1 MVHGTALLAIYDPI
15 PADLTPV
22 GGLKLGWL
30 YDCVFQEIDIATGD
44 LLFEWRASE
53 YVPINNTYHQRQGTA
68 GKDRESAF
76 DFFHLNSID
85 QDDEGN
91 YIISSRH
98 MHTISCIDRHTG
110 EILWTLG
117 GKTNEFKD
125 LSDGEAT
132 NFAWQHDARWHANST
147 LTLLD
152 NGSHAYSDPERQS
165 RGLVIQ
171 LDIANREA
179 RRQGAYYHPQ
189 EFKSVSQ
196 GNLQKLDDRGRVL
209 VGWGHSAA
217 YSEYSADG
225 QMLCDVHFAASAFF
239 LFGRVVSY
247 RVFKGAWVGN
257 PQTPPDAEVMG
268 DMIYAS
274 WNGATEA
281 VAWQL
286 EAWDSHDSGDSD
298 DFADTH
304 FHRVELFE
312 KTGFE
317 TEIRIPE
324 SLESPLFRLA
334 ALDSQGT
341 VLGTT
346 GLLQRDSRLNLDEL
360 LNLHDWV
367 IRIAVAM
374 SACGLITGLYC
385 IVNCRRESDEEAYFG
400 LNYKSTPLLH
410 HTPASLS
417 NSFDLPSS
425 SPSKSLN
432 LYQAINSALRTAL
445 SASNKVMLFGEDVA
459 SGGIVGFAIGA
470 AAEGMKPVAEIQFA
484 DYVFPAFDQIVN
496 EAAKFRYREGA
507 TGVNVGG
514 MSPESLFAHVPGV
527 QVVMPR
533 SPSQARG
540 LLLSAIFESHNPVIF
555 MEPKVLYRAAV
566 EHVPTDYYTIPLNK
580 AEIVKPGNDL
590 TIVSYGQPL
599 YLCSSAITAAE
610 KAFGASIELI
620 DLRTIYPWDRPTVL
634 DSVKKTGRA
643 MVVHES
649 MVNYGVGA
657 EVAATIQDGAF
668 LRLEAPVKRVAGWS
682 THTGLTFE
690 KLILPDVAR
699 IYDAIKQT
707 LEY

>member
-1 MVHGTALLAIYDPI
+1 MFSRTWTIPRGRRRNWHLHLGGGRALAIAIIITSIIYIFDELAVPQLLRIRPRLDLSWYDLGIYGFGPSQSYISFEYDSPLVEISQTGVGCDPRYSFLAPRGDSIAHPGPMIMDAEGNLVWMKHNWEITQDFKVQRYQDTDYLTYWEGSVTEGRGYGSWYMLDSTYTTRYVITPAGNFGGDLHEFHITPQGTALLAIYDPI

-317 TEIRIPE
+317 TEIKIPE

-346 GLLQRDSRLNLDEL
+346 GLLQRDSRLDLDEL

-385 IVNCRRESDEEAYFG
+385 IVNCRRCLRRHHSRKNDYQ
-400 LNYKSTPLLH
+400 LVPL
-410 HTPASLS
+410 
-417 NSFDLPSS
+417 
-425 SPSKSLN
+425 
-432 LYQAINSALRTAL
+432 Q
-445 SASNKVMLFGEDVA
+445 
-459 SGGIVGFAIGA
+459 
-470 AAEGMKPVAEIQFA
+470 
-484 DYVFPAFDQIVN
+484 
-496 EAAKFRYREGA
+496 
-507 TGVNVGG
+507 
-514 MSPESLFAHVPGV
+514 
-527 QVVMPR
+527 
-533 SPSQARG
+533 
-540 LLLSAIFESHNPVIF
+540 
-555 MEPKVLYRAAV
+555 
-566 EHVPTDYYTIPLNK
+566 
-580 AEIVKPGNDL
+580 
-590 TIVSYGQPL
+590 
-599 YLCSSAITAAE
+599 
-610 KAFGASIELI
+610 
-620 DLRTIYPWDRPTVL
+620 
-634 DSVKKTGRA
+634 
-643 MVVHES
+643 
-649 MVNYGVGA
+649 
-657 EVAATIQDGAF
+657 
-668 LRLEAPVKRVAGWS
+668 
-682 THTGLTFE
+682 
-690 KLILPDVAR
+690 
-699 IYDAIKQT
+699 
-707 LEY
+707 